1 MFALLY
7 IVCIIVHFIYVRSKY
22 VGVPILLRKWFN
34 EIVVEKNIFAFV
46 LKLKKKKK
54 LSFYC

>member
-46 LKLKKKKK
+46 LKL
-54 LSFYC
+54 S